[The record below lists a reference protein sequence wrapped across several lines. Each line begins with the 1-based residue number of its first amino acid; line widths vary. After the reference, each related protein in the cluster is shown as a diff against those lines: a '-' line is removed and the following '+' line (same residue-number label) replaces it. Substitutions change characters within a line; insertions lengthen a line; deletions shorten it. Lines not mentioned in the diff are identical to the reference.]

1 MKIKL
6 ANARLRVTTP
16 SDLHSGGSY
25 TNTLARI
32 ESACTFKLGVNCLM
46 HLVDKTI
53 KFVHAFLENFE
64 TAKEVLRDST
74 HVVVVIVLAQ

>member
-1 MKIKL
+1 MEIKL
-6 ANARLRVTTP
+6 INARSRVTTQ
-16 SDLHSGGSY
+16 SDLHSGGGY

-32 ESACTFKLGVNCLM
+32 ESACTFKLFDVK

-53 KFVHAFLENFE
+53 EFVHAFLENFE

-74 HVVVVIVLAQ
+74 RVVVVIVLVY